1 MAGFD
6 ARKVLEA
13 VASVCIDLSVALNTL
28 AYMRRK
34 LLAVDP
40 GKAGWEDWDEL
51 FVAVSQ
57 VEAWLEN
64 AREDV
69 EVLKQQLEGLKRGW
83 GSSLALPQ
91 TP

>member
-1 MAGFD
+1 VAGFD

-13 VASVCIDLSVALNTL
+13 VANVCIDLSVALNTL
-28 AYMRRK
+28 AYMQKK
-34 LLAVDP
+34 LLVVDP
-40 GKAGWEDWDEL
+40 EKAGWEDWDEL

-69 EVLKQQLEGLKRGW
+69 EVLKQQLEELKKGW
-83 GSSLALPQ
+83 GGSLAPPQ